1 MSIPEGTRI
10 VFADTSYFY
19 ATLDTRDPF
28 HSRAR
33 NLVHQVE
40 EWRIVVI
47 TTWEIVVETV
57 TLLRYRH
64 SYLGA
69 QIFVRRVLP
78 TLNLVYLDETQRRK
92 ALTLFSRVSRER
104 RISLCDAIS
113 AIVVKN
119 RLASIPCLAFD
130 DDFRSLGLT
139 VL

>member
-10 VFADTSYFY
+10 VYADTSFFY
-19 ATLDTRDPF
+19 AKLDSRDRSYTR
-28 HSRAR
+28 AG
-33 NLVHQVE
+33 NLLRQIQE
-40 EWRIVVI
+40 RRIGVV
-47 TTWEIVVETV
+47 TTWEVVVETV

-78 TLNLVYLDETQRRK
+78 TLNLVYLDETERRK
-92 ALTLFSRVSRER
+92 ALNLFSRVSRER

-113 AIVVKN
+113 AIVVKD

-130 DDFRSLGLT
+130 DDFRALGLS
-139 VL
+139 VV